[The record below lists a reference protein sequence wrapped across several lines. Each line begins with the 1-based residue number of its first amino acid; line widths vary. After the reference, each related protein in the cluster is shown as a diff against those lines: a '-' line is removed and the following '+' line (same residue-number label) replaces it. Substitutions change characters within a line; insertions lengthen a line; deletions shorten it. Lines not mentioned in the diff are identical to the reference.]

1 MRILTLLVLVLC
13 SQSGALRAADDKPVA
28 VDDPR
33 LQQLYRDEAKR
44 WEMWVDPQQERK
56 AEMVPEP
63 VFRWQNLDRPNGQ
76 SGAMYV
82 WVFEGRP
89 AAIGGVFSDPVG
101 TGRNVMHEFHALAPN
116 RLYPVLTGSAH
127 KWAPRAGIT
136 MQVLPDSPPV
146 ESTAAKRTLQLRSIA
161 RDFTARETDP
171 ENKRWEMRVL
181 PKPLY
186 RCEKPQGD
194 LIDGALIAFVSD
206 TGTDPEIIL
215 ILEARRKTSG
225 ETAWYYQPVRL
236 SISDLYLDYKGNR
249 VWSSMRSDLK
259 KTYANE
265 DETYHLWRDRVLAD
279 LPSE

>member
-1 MRILTLLVLVLC
+1 MRTLIVLLLC
-13 SQSGALRAADDKPVA
+13 SQSATLLAADEKPVA

-33 LQQLYRDEAKR
+33 LQQLYSDEAKR
-44 WEMWVDPQQERK
+44 WEMWMDARQQRK
-56 AEMVPEP
+56 AEMVTEP

-101 TGRNVMHEFHALAPN
+101 NGRNVMHEFHALAPD

-127 KWAPRAGIT
+127 KWEPQAGIEL
-136 MQVLPDSPPV
+136 QVLPESPRV
-146 ESTAAKRTLQLRSIA
+146 ESTTAKRTLQLRSIA
-161 RDFTARETDP
+161 RDFTARETDT

-194 LIDGALIAFVSD
+194 LIDGALMAFVSD

-215 ILEARRKTSG
+215 ILEARRETAG
-225 ETAWYYQPVRL
+225 EAAWYYKPVRL

-249 VWSSMRSDLK
+249 VWSSLRSDMK
-259 KTYANE
+259 TTYANK
-265 DETYHLWRDRVLAD
+265 DETYHLWRDRALAD
-279 LPSE
+279 LPPK